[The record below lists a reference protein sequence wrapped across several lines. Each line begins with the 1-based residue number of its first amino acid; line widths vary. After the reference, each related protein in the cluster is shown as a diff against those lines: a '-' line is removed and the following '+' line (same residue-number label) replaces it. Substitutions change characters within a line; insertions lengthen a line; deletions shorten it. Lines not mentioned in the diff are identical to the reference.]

1 MGLGQNAERLE
12 AANEPGSE
20 GRQGRR
26 RLRRGKT
33 GRRSG
38 RRRVFGVFRVCRV
51 LTVVLARPVTSGHQP
66 LPVLPGHGN
75 QGSEPWRLSV
85 TLEGLGVTLDE
96 SPNHLQG
103 SAGGERRLHVSSAGG
118 VEAVPSHVER
128 RTSRVTGSQAQ
139 APGPSQTPRPAL
151 RLQGRFLDQVVM
163 WGTQPC
169 SSRVT
174 RETWAPTH
182 GLGRV
187 LQETL
192 VCAPRVHEY
201 DQTFPLTSQADL
213 RSLRKHP

>member
-1 MGLGQNAERLE
+1 M
-12 AANEPGSE
+12 
-20 GRQGRR
+20 
-26 RLRRGKT
+26 
-33 GRRSG
+33 
-38 RRRVFGVFRVCRV
+38 
-51 LTVVLARPVTSGHQP
+51 
-66 LPVLPGHGN
+66 
-75 QGSEPWRLSV
+75 

-187 LQETL
+187 LQQTL
-192 VCAPRVHEY
+192 VCAPQVHEY
-201 DQTFPLTSQADL
+201 DRTFPLISQADL

>member
-1 MGLGQNAERLE
+1 M
-12 AANEPGSE
+12 
-20 GRQGRR
+20 
-26 RLRRGKT
+26 
-33 GRRSG
+33 
-38 RRRVFGVFRVCRV
+38 
-51 LTVVLARPVTSGHQP
+51 
-66 LPVLPGHGN
+66 
-75 QGSEPWRLSV
+75 
-85 TLEGLGVTLDE
+85 TLEGLGATLDE

-174 RETWAPTH
+174 RETWTPTH

-201 DQTFPLTSQADL
+201 DRTFPLTSQADL
-213 RSLRKHP
+213 RSLENIRDGLGRRVRGGRAAMLGRGGEVPQGGGRIWG